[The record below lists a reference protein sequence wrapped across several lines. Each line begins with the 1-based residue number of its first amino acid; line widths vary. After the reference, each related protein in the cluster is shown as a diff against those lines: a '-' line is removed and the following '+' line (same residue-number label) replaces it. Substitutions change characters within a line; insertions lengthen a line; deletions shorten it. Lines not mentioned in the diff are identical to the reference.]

1 MASFFSLTHVVS
13 DQQLTLTLLQLTLT
27 VEILN
32 ISRMMQQTKD
42 YYNSI
47 QPVLLLPYGFR
58 ILVCFG
64 IIPHFPLLI
73 YLTNFCTWPAYSL
86 MVLKDV
92 KHSPRHL
99 STTTRGNQTQRFSRM
114 IMTTLTIK
122 ILDKLWSLATH
133 SSLLDIGIVFVKF
146 IIRTFQRLNL
156 TPFKGIIPNS
166 NNIHHRKSS
175 NLTLFSIR
183 V

>member
-1 MASFFSLTHVVS
+1 MVSLVVLGSVQEGKLLVWPHFSRSLTSWVTS
-13 DQQLTLTLLQLTLT
+13 SSPWPYCSSLLLQKF
-27 VEILN
+27 LN

-92 KHSPRHL
+92 KYSPRHL

-133 SSLLDIGIVFVKF
+133 SSLLDIGIVFVNF
-146 IIRTFQRLNL
+146 IIQTF
-156 TPFKGIIPNS
+156 
-166 NNIHHRKSS
+166 
-175 NLTLFSIR
+175 
-183 V
+183 